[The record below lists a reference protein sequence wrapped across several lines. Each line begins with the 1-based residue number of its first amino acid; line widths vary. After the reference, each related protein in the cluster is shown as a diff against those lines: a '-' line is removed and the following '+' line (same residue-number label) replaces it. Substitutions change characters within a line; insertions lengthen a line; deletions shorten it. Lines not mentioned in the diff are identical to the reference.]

1 MKFFPGKTVKLSD
14 HAHHAHSITDIRT
27 RINRTVSNLGMQN
40 EEKFITLQKTAKSLE
55 PQT

>member
-14 HAHHAHSITDIRT
+14 HVHSITDIRT
-27 RINRTVSNLGMQN
+27 RINRTVSNLEMQN